1 MKLFTMKKTRF
12 IALVLLLLGSV
23 SAKAQDTVK
32 VDVGG
37 TKVII
42 ITKDKDGLKDLSKV
56 DLNKIIAEAVKKA
69 DSSRSGSEK
78 TVIVYQPNENF
89 NDYYTSE
96 YENQRNRHRRYK
108 RRRRSR
114 VRNYLSLDLGF
125 NNYLENGRF
134 PDEAGKEYGLDVFG
148 SRYISV
154 GWYRRTSLFG
164 SPLRLTMGV
173 EVSWNNFMFTN
184 DTYIT
189 QDSAGVNFRD
199 YLEDNNVTI
208 DKSKLTTIYANVPI
222 LLGLRFQNP
231 FGRTAF
237 RFDIGG
243 YFGYR
248 LDSYA
253 KIKPSG
259 QNVQRPHRSYFLNN
273 WRYGL
278 VTYLGFDGF
287 QLFAKYDLN
296 PLFVE
301 GKGPSLNAFSFGIR
315 L

>member
-1 MKLFTMKKTRF
+1 MNLFIMKNTKL
-12 IALVLLLLGSV
+12 IALVLLLLGSL
-23 SAKAQDTVK
+23 SAQAQDTLR

-37 TKVII
+37 NKVII
-42 ITKDKDGLKDLSKV
+42 ITKDKDGLKNLSKV

-69 DSSRSGSEK
+69 DSSRSNKET
-78 TVIVYQPNENF
+78 TVIVYEPNKNF
-89 NDYYTSE
+89 NDYYVSE
-96 YENQRNRHRRYK
+96 YENERNRYKRY

-114 VRNYLSLDLGF
+114 VRSYLALDLGF
-125 NNYLENGRF
+125 NNYLENGKF
-134 PDEAGKEYGLDVFG
+134 PDESGKAYGLNVFG

-154 GWYRRTSLFG
+154 GWYRRTSFMG

-173 EVSWNNFMFTN
+173 EVSWNNFMFSN

-189 QDSAGVNFRD
+189 QDSAGVDFRN
-199 YLEDNNVTI
+199 YLTDNNVTL
-208 DKSKLTTIYANVPI
+208 DKSKLTTIYANIPI
-222 LLGLRFQNP
+222 MLGLSFKNP

-237 RFDIGG
+237 RFDVGG

-259 QNVQRPHRSYFLNN
+259 QDVQRPHKSYFLNN

-296 PLFVE
+296 PLFAE

>member
-1 MKLFTMKKTRF
+1 MNLFIMKNTKL
-12 IALVLLLLGSV
+12 IALVLLLLGSL
-23 SAKAQDTVK
+23 SAQAQDTLR

-37 TKVII
+37 NKVII
-42 ITKDKDGLKDLSKV
+42 ITKDKDGLKNLSKV

-69 DSSRSGSEK
+69 DSSRSNNET
-78 TVIVYQPNENF
+78 TVIVYEPNKNF
-89 NDYYTSE
+89 NDYYVSE
-96 YENQRNRHRRYK
+96 YENERNRYKRY
-108 RRRRSR
+108 RRRRSH
-114 VRNYLSLDLGF
+114 VRSYLALDLGF
-125 NNYLENGRF
+125 NNYLENGKF
-134 PDEAGKEYGLDVFG
+134 PDESGKAYGLNVFG

-154 GWYRRTSLFG
+154 GWYRRTSFMG
-164 SPLRLTMGV
+164 SPLRLTMGL
-173 EVSWNNFMFTN
+173 EVSWNNFMFSN

-189 QDSAGVNFRD
+189 QDSAGVDFRN
-199 YLEDNNVTI
+199 YLADNNVTL
-208 DKSKLTTIYANVPI
+208 DKSKLTTIYANIPI
-222 LLGLRFQNP
+222 MLGLRFQNP

-237 RFDIGG
+237 RFDVGG

-259 QNVQRPHRSYFLNN
+259 QDTQRPHKSYFLNN

-296 PLFVE
+296 PLFAD